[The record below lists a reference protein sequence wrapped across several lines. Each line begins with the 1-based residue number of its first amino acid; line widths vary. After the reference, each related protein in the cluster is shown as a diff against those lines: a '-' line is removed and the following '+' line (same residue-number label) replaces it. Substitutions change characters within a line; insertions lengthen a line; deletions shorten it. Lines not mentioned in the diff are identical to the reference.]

1 MRSQREAAF
10 LLDIIVVV
18 AGLFLDDKG
27 DCIG

>member
-1 MRSQREAAF
+1 MKGQREAAF
-10 LLDIIVVV
+10 LLDVIVVV